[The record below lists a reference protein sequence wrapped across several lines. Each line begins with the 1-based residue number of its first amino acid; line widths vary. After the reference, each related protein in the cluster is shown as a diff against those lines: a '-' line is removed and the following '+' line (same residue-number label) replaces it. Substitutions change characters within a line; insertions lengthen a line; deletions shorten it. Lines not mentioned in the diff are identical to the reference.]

1 MNSASTDTWFDNSGA
16 LRQRESPRRLEMM
29 FEIARRLR
37 RAKDIFVLLCLATLT
52 VAAPTVANSAET

>member
-1 MNSASTDTWFDNSGA
+1 
-16 LRQRESPRRLEMM
+16 MM

-52 VAAPTVANSAET
+52 VAAPIAANSAEH